1 MGYEGTDF
9 KFEVIR
15 CVEVMWEQSLDE
27 RKKYYLHKDGSQ
39 SWQKGYVVEKAD
51 KWESSKGP
59 VAKASASESAQW
71 TNPKRFGE
79 AERT

>member
-1 MGYEGTDF
+1 MHGGYVRTEPG
-9 KFEVIR
+9 
-15 CVEVMWEQSLDE
+15 WE
-27 RKKYYLHKDGSQ
+27 KKYYLHKDESQ

-59 VAKASASESAQW
+59 IAKASASESAQW
-71 TNPKRFGE
+71 TNPKRFRE